1 MLANDTFSEK
11 VGARPKLLDD
21 VAVWLF
27 FERGYGSENT
37 YIVGSISADRYM
49 TVPESKLSVVRAF
62 MERLD
67 GKRSLDEIEQ
77 ALVREHGVR
86 MNVEALHRKF
96 ERAGLLADGVGPR
109 AGDIETMSATAM
121 RFSID
126 RLLHL
131 LVRLA
136 PLGKPLVYAGLIAMA
151 AALGLFSFDPVSR
164 SAMNMSFA
172 VDWTTLWTVR
182 LFVPIALFSVLAH
195 ELSHCFAAASWGLL
209 AGTLRFQL
217 YLGIIPI
224 IGLKFA
230 GLYTLPPRGRLAVWS
245 AGVFT
250 NLFISA
256 AALVAI
262 SIWFRGSAAL
272 ELLAAINWL
281 LAILNLV
288 PLLPTDGYFILSTL
302 TKDPNVRVRAW
313 DWLRRPFN
321 SGGTRPSWF
330 VMAYV
335 VSTVWLLLSTFW
347 YHAWRIADT
356 REQYP
361 WWQSLLSLC
370 VLILLVVTLWRVYR
384 RKGQQDHA

>member
-1 MLANDTFSEK
+1 MLADGTVSGKAE
-11 VGARPKLLDD
+11 ARPKLLED

-27 FERGYGSENT
+27 FERRSGSEST
-37 YIVGSISADRYM
+37 YIVGSISTDRYL
-49 TVPESKLSVVRAF
+49 TIPESKLSVVRSF

-67 GKRSLDEIEQ
+67 GRRSLDEIEQ
-77 ALVREHGVR
+77 ELLREHGVR

-96 ERAGLLADGVGPR
+96 DRAGLLVDGVGPR
-109 AGDIETMSATAM
+109 AGDIETMSATAV
-121 RFSID
+121 RLSID
-126 RLLHL
+126 RLLHFL
-131 LVRLA
+131 LRLA
-136 PLGKPLVYAGLIAMA
+136 PMGKPALYAGLITMA
-151 AALGLFSFDPVSR
+151 VALGLFSFDPASR
-164 SAMNMSFA
+164 SAMKMSFA
-172 VDWTTLWTVR
+172 IDWNSLWTMQ
-182 LFVPIALFSVLAH
+182 LFVPLALVSVLAH

-209 AGTLRFQL
+209 AGTLRLQL
-217 YLGIIPI
+217 YLGVIPI
-224 IGLKFA
+224 VGLKFA
-230 GLYTLPPRGRLAVWS
+230 GLYTLPSRGRLAVWS

-250 NLFISA
+250 NLSIMA
-256 AALVAI
+256 AALVAM

-313 DWLRRPFN
+313 DWLRRPFR

-330 VMAYV
+330 VLAYV

-347 YHAWRIADT
+347 IHLWRIADT

-370 VLILLVVTLWRVYR
+370 ILTLLAVTLVRVYR
-384 RKGQQDHA
+384 RRGESE